1 MKELVILVG
10 NIGSGKST
18 ICKKYQKEGYVVIAR
33 DCLRYAIGG
42 GIYVYNTKYEPIIF
56 ETELCMLESFMELGV
71 NIVIDEVGVSRA
83 MRMHYIIPAKDYGYT
98 VKCHVLPQ
106 LLRKTAV
113 DRRMQNPHGQ
123 YDRDLWEQVWDR
135 FQSKY
140 EEPSFDEGIDDIIR
154 TVTSEGANS

>member
-1 MKELVILVG
+1 MKELIILVS
-10 NIGSGKST
+10 NIGGGKST
-18 ICKKYQKEGYVVIAR
+18 LAKKYQEKGYVIIAR
-33 DCLRYAIGG
+33 DQLRYAIGG
-42 GIYVYNTKYEPIIF
+42 GTYIFNPKYEPIIF

-83 MRMHYIIPAKDYGYT
+83 MRMRYIIPAKDYGYT

-113 DRRMQNPHGQ
+113 DRRMKNPHGQ
-123 YDRDLWEQVWDR
+123 YDRNLWEQVWDR

-140 EEPSFDEGIDDIIR
+140 EEPSLDEGLDEIIR
-154 TVTSEGANS
+154 TVI